1 MKKLSFALALAVAL
15 IASQAFAIPPAGS
28 GKQSAAKAG
37 SMNNVVNHAVN
48 AGNTNLAIGEGSSA
62 HTGSIVNEGGEM
74 NNVVNQAVNAG
85 NTNLAIGKNSS
96 ATTGSIVNK

>member
-37 SMNNVVNHAVN
+37 SMNNVVNQ
-48 AGNTNLAIGEGSSA
+48 AIPTLPSVKDLLP
-62 HTGSIVNEGGEM
+62 IRVP
-74 NNVVNQAVNAG
+74 
-85 NTNLAIGKNSS
+85 L
-96 ATTGSIVNK
+96 